1 MTLTHITTNIESE
14 DRDNPPW
21 SNHIHALDERN
32 VFGSK
37 HNFLIKITCIE
48 IVLFQIFKKNLSL
61 QNHLP

>member
-37 HNFLIKITCIE
+37 HNFLIKITCT
-48 IVLFQIFKKNLSL
+48 
-61 QNHLP
+61 